1 MLYKEICLENYTD
14 LPKAVLNGAD
24 RIEICDN
31 LAVGGTTVSKG
42 VMAKAIKYTHEKKI
56 PLVFLIRAR
65 GGDFVYNDIELKI
78 IEADILEAQALGAD
92 AVCIGA
98 LTADNELD
106 YDALENLIAAAGGME
121 LVFNMAFDEL
131 DFKHQKEAIDWAIEQ
146 GFSRILTHGGPLST
160 PIEANLSHL
169 KELIAYA
176 DGRITIL
183 PGGGLTS
190 KNAEQIATELGV
202 SAVHGTKLL

>member
-1 MLYKEICLENYTD
+1 
-14 LPKAVLNGAD
+14 
-24 RIEICDN
+24 
-31 LAVGGTTVSKG
+31 
-42 VMAKAIKYTHEKKI
+42 
-56 PLVFLIRAR
+56 
-65 GGDFVYNDIELKI
+65 
-78 IEADILEAQALGAD
+78 
-92 AVCIGA
+92 
-98 LTADNELD
+98 
-106 YDALENLIAAAGGME
+106 
-121 LVFNMAFDEL
+121 MAFDEL